1 MTWTP
6 LIVMTAVAVVLACTG
21 LDRFRRRDVQPG

>member
-6 LIVMTAVAVVLACTG
+6 LIVMTAVATALAWAG
-21 LDRFRRRDVQPG
+21 LDRFTRRDVQPG